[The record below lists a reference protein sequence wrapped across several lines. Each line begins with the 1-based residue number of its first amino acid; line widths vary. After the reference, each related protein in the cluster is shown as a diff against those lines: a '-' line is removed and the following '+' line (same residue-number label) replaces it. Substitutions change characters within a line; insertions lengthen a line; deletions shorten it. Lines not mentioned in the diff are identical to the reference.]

1 MESIVSKVVGM
12 VGALAIAY
20 LIYRYNKNHK
30 RTKFLYALA
39 GLFLISGLCAPFM
52 QIVDPNQEAK
62 ESSISEKSSL
72 SEKRKIEESMS
83 KSMSSLKSEKS
94 ASESKNKKIAKEVS
108 KAAKSS
114 ESSSKKTPREYI
126 SALIKGQEYAD
137 RMYMSKKA
145 IYDQLTSDYGEK
157 FSPEAA
163 TYAINNIKANWNKN
177 ALQKAKD
184 YQEEQNMSP
193 DAIYDQ
199 LTSNYGEQFTPDEAN
214 YAVQHLDK

>member
-30 RTKFLYALA
+30 RTKLLYALA
-39 GLFLISGLCAPFM
+39 GLFLFSGLCAPFM
-52 QIVDPNQEAK
+52 QTVDSNQEAK
-62 ESSISEKSSL
+62 ESSISEKSSS
-72 SEKRKIEESMS
+72 SEKRKIEES
-83 KSMSSLKSEKS
+83 
-94 ASESKNKKIAKEVS
+94 KNKKIVKEVS

-114 ESSSKKTPREYI
+114 ESSSKKIPREYV

-137 RMYMSKKA
+137 KMYMSKKA
-145 IYDQLTSDYGEK
+145 IYDQLTSDSGEK
-157 FSPEAA
+157 FSSDAA
-163 TYAINNIKANWNKN
+163 NYAIANIKANWNKN

-184 YQEEQNMSP
+184 YQEEQSMSP

-199 LTSNYGEQFTPDEAN
+199 LTSDSGEQFTPDEAN
-214 YAVQHLDK
+214 YAIQHLNK

>member
-1 MESIVSKVVGM
+1 MESVIPKILGM
-12 VGALAIAY
+12 IIGLGIAY
-20 LIYRYNKNHK
+20 LIFKWNKKNK
-30 RTKFLYALA
+30 QSKIYYTIACM
-39 GLFLISGLCAPFM
+39 FLIGGLYMPFAKT
-52 QIVDPNQEAK
+52 VSPEQEAIESSKAESSSIK
-62 ESSISEKSSL
+62 ESERKESISIEEDAKSSSL
-72 SEKRKIEESMS
+72 SEKKA
-83 KSMSSLKSEKS
+83 SSIKTKQSS
-94 ASESKNKKIAKEVS
+94 
-108 KAAKSS
+108 AKSS
-114 ESSSKKTPREYI
+114 ESTSKKTPREYI
-126 SALIKGQEYAD
+126 SALIKGQGYAD

-199 LTSNYGEQFTPDEAN
+199 LTSDSGEQFTPEEAN

>member
-30 RTKFLYALA
+30 RTKLLYALA
-39 GLFLISGLCAPFM
+39 GLFLISGLCVPFM
-52 QIVDPNQEAK
+52 QTVDSNQEAK
-62 ESSISEKSSL
+62 ESSISEKSSS
-72 SEKRKIEESMS
+72 SEKRKIEES
-83 KSMSSLKSEKS
+83 
-94 ASESKNKKIAKEVS
+94 KNKKIVKEVS

-114 ESSSKKTPREYI
+114 ESSSKKIPREYV

-137 RMYMSKKA
+137 KMYMSKKA
-145 IYDQLTSDYGEK
+145 IYDQLTSDSGEK
-157 FSPEAA
+157 FSSDAA
-163 TYAINNIKANWNKN
+163 NYAIANIKANWNKN

-199 LTSNYGEQFTPDEAN
+199 LTSDYGEQFTPDEAN
-214 YAVQHLDK
+214 YAIQHLNK

>member
-1 MESIVSKVVGM
+1 MESIIPKMLGM
-12 VGALAIAY
+12 IIGFGIAY
-20 LIYRYNKNHK
+20 LIFKWNRKNKQSK
-30 RTKFLYALA
+30 IYYIIA
-39 GLFLISGLCAPFM
+39 GLFLFAGLYMPFTKT
-52 QIVDPNQEAK
+52 VSPEQEAK

-108 KAAKSS
+108 EATKSS
-114 ESSSKKTPREYI
+114 ESSSKKIPREYV

-145 IYDQLTSDYGEK
+145 VYNQLTSDYGEK
-157 FSPEAA
+157 FSSDAA
-163 TYAINNIKANWNKN
+163 NYAISNIKANWNKN
-177 ALQKAKD
+177 ALHKAKE

-199 LTSNYGEQFTPDEAN
+199 LTSDYGEQFTPDEAN
-214 YAVQHLDK
+214 YAIQHLEK

>member
-30 RTKFLYALA
+30 RTKLLYALA

-52 QIVDPNQEAK
+52 QTVDSNQEAK
-62 ESSISEKSSL
+62 ESSISEKSSS
-72 SEKRKIEESMS
+72 SEKRKIEES
-83 KSMSSLKSEKS
+83 
-94 ASESKNKKIAKEVS
+94 KNKKIVKEVS

-114 ESSSKKTPREYI
+114 ESSSKKIPREYV

-137 RMYMSKKA
+137 KMYMSKKA
-145 IYDQLTSDYGEK
+145 IYDQLTSDSGEK
-157 FSPEAA
+157 FSSDAA
-163 TYAINNIKANWNKN
+163 NYAIANIKANWNKN

-199 LTSNYGEQFTPDEAN
+199 LTSDSGEQFTPDEAN
-214 YAVQHLDK
+214 YAIQHLNK

>member
-1 MESIVSKVVGM
+1 MESIMPKVIGLIISL
-12 VGALAIAY
+12 GIAY
-20 LIYRYNKNHK
+20 LIYKWNKKHK
-30 RTKFLYALA
+30 QSKIYYAIA
-39 GLFLISGLCAPFM
+39 FMFLIGGLYMPFTKT
-52 QIVDPNQEAK
+52 VSPEQEAK

-72 SEKRKIEESMS
+72 SEKRKIEESIS

-114 ESSSKKTPREYI
+114 ESSSKKIPREYI

-163 TYAINNIKANWNKN
+163 TYAINNIKADWNKN
-177 ALQKAKD
+177 ALHKAKD

-199 LTSNYGEQFTPDEAN
+199 LTSDSGEQFTPDEAN

>member
-1 MESIVSKVVGM
+1 MFLLM
-12 VGALAIAY
+12 LAIAY
-20 LIYRYNKNHK
+20 FIFRWNNNNSKKK
-30 RTKFLYALA
+30 RWYALA
-39 GLFLISGLCAPFM
+39 IIFALASFGALGDTPESRH
-52 QIVDPNQEAK
+52 QEAVESSKAESSSIK
-62 ESSISEKSSL
+62 ESERKEKSSSIL
-72 SEKRKIEESMS
+72 
-83 KSMSSLKSEKS
+83 
-94 ASESKNKKIAKEVS
+94 ESKNKKIAKEVS

-114 ESSSKKTPREYI
+114 ESSSKKIPREYI
-126 SALIKGQEYAD
+126 SALIKGQEYAN

-199 LTSNYGEQFTPDEAN
+199 LTSDSGEQFTPEEAN

>member
-1 MESIVSKVVGM
+1 MESVIPKILGM
-12 VGALAIAY
+12 IIGLGIAY
-20 LIYRYNKNHK
+20 LIFKWNKKNK
-30 RTKFLYALA
+30 QSKIYYTIACM
-39 GLFLISGLCAPFM
+39 FLIGGLYMPFAKT
-52 QIVDPNQEAK
+52 VSPEQEAIESSKAESSSIK
-62 ESSISEKSSL
+62 ESERKDSISIEEDAKSSSL
-72 SEKRKIEESMS
+72 SEKKA
-83 KSMSSLKSEKS
+83 SSIK
-94 ASESKNKKIAKEVS
+94 AKQS
-108 KAAKSS
+108 STKSS
-114 ESSSKKTPREYI
+114 ENSSKKIPREYV

-199 LTSNYGEQFTPDEAN
+199 LTSDYGEQFTPEEAN
-214 YAVQHLDK
+214 YAIQHLDK

>member
-1 MESIVSKVVGM
+1 MENVIPKILGMIVGF
-12 VGALAIAY
+12 GIAY
-20 LIYRYNKNHK
+20 LIFKWNRKNKQSK
-30 RTKFLYALA
+30 IYYIIA
-39 GLFLISGLCAPFM
+39 GLFLVGALYMPFAKT
-52 QIVDPNQEAK
+52 VSPEQEAIESSKAESSSIK
-62 ESSISEKSSL
+62 ESERKESISIEEDAKSSSL
-72 SEKRKIEESMS
+72 SEKKDSSIEA
-83 KSMSSLKSEKS
+83 KQSST
-94 ASESKNKKIAKEVS
+94 
-108 KAAKSS
+108 KSS
-114 ESSSKKTPREYI
+114 ESSSKKIPREYI

-199 LTSNYGEQFTPDEAN
+199 LTSDSGEQFTPEEAN

>member
-1 MESIVSKVVGM
+1 MESVIPKILGM
-12 VGALAIAY
+12 FIGLGIAY
-20 LIYRYNKNHK
+20 LIFKWNKKNK
-30 RTKFLYALA
+30 QSKIYYAIA
-39 GLFLISGLCAPFM
+39 FMFLIGGLYMPFAKT
-52 QIVDPNQEAK
+52 VSPEQEAAESSKAESSSIK
-62 ESSISEKSSL
+62 ESERKESISIEEDAKSSSL
-72 SEKRKIEESMS
+72 SEKKA
-83 KSMSSLKSEKS
+83 SSIKTKQSS
-94 ASESKNKKIAKEVS
+94 
-108 KAAKSS
+108 AKSS
-114 ESSSKKTPREYI
+114 ESSSKKIPREYV
-126 SALIKGQEYAD
+126 SALIKGQGYAD

-199 LTSNYGEQFTPDEAN
+199 LTSDSGEQFTPEEAN

>member
-30 RTKFLYALA
+30 RTKLLYALA

-52 QIVDPNQEAK
+52 QTVDSNQEAK
-62 ESSISEKSSL
+62 ESSISEKSSS
-72 SEKRKIEESMS
+72 SEKRKIEES
-83 KSMSSLKSEKS
+83 
-94 ASESKNKKIAKEVS
+94 KNKKIVKEVS

-114 ESSSKKTPREYI
+114 ESSSKKIPREYV

-137 RMYMSKKA
+137 KMYMSKKA
-145 IYDQLTSDYGEK
+145 IYDQLTSDSGEK
-157 FSPEAA
+157 FSSDAA
-163 TYAINNIKANWNKN
+163 NYAIANIKANWNKN

-184 YQEEQNMSP
+184 YQEEQSMSP

-199 LTSNYGEQFTPDEAN
+199 LTSDSGEQFTPDEAN
-214 YAVQHLDK
+214 YAIQHLNK

>member
-1 MESIVSKVVGM
+1 MILPLRILM
-12 VGALAIAY
+12 FLLMLAIAY
-20 LIYRYNKNHK
+20 FIFRWNKNNSGKK
-30 RTKFLYALA
+30 RWYALA
-39 GLFLISGLCAPFM
+39 IIFALASFGALGDTPEARH
-52 QIVDPNQEAK
+52 QEAK
-62 ESSISEKSSL
+62 ESSISEKSSS

-114 ESSSKKTPREYI
+114 ESSSKKIPREYV
-126 SALIKGQEYAD
+126 SALIKGQGYAD

-145 IYDQLTSDYGEK
+145 IYDQLTSNYGEK

-199 LTSNYGEQFTPDEAN
+199 LTSDYGEQFTPDEAN
-214 YAVQHLDK
+214 YAIQHLNK

>member
-30 RTKFLYALA
+30 RTKLLYALA

-52 QIVDPNQEAK
+52 QTVDSNQEAK
-62 ESSISEKSSL
+62 ESSISEKSSS
-72 SEKRKIEESMS
+72 SEKRKIEES
-83 KSMSSLKSEKS
+83 
-94 ASESKNKKIAKEVS
+94 KNKKIVKEVS

-114 ESSSKKTPREYI
+114 ESSSKKIPREYV

-145 IYDQLTSDYGEK
+145 IYDQLTSDSGEK
-157 FSPEAA
+157 FSSDAA
-163 TYAINNIKANWNKN
+163 NYAIANIKANWNKN

-199 LTSNYGEQFTPDEAN
+199 LTSDSGEQFTPDEAN
-214 YAVQHLDK
+214 YAIQHLNK

>member
-1 MESIVSKVVGM
+1 M

-30 RTKFLYALA
+30 RTKLLYALA

-52 QIVDPNQEAK
+52 QTVDSNQEAK
-62 ESSISEKSSL
+62 ESSISEKSSS
-72 SEKRKIEESMS
+72 SEKRKIEES
-83 KSMSSLKSEKS
+83 
-94 ASESKNKKIAKEVS
+94 KNKKIVKEVS

-114 ESSSKKTPREYI
+114 ESSSKKIPREYV

-137 RMYMSKKA
+137 KMYMSKKA
-145 IYDQLTSDYGEK
+145 IYDQLTSDSGEK
-157 FSPEAA
+157 FSSNAA
-163 TYAINNIKANWNKN
+163 NYAIANIKANWNKN

-199 LTSNYGEQFTPDEAN
+199 LTSDSGEQFTPDEAN
-214 YAVQHLDK
+214 YAIQLVYMYLEIVCLDFF

>member
-1 MESIVSKVVGM
+1 MESVIPKILGM
-12 VGALAIAY
+12 FIGLGIAY
-20 LIYRYNKNHK
+20 LIFKWNKKNK
-30 RTKFLYALA
+30 QSKIYYAIA
-39 GLFLISGLCAPFM
+39 FMFLIGGLYMPFAKT
-52 QIVDPNQEAK
+52 VSPEQEAIESSKAESSSIK
-62 ESSISEKSSL
+62 ESERKESISIEEDAKSSSL
-72 SEKRKIEESMS
+72 SEKKA
-83 KSMSSLKSEKS
+83 SSIKTKQSS
-94 ASESKNKKIAKEVS
+94 
-108 KAAKSS
+108 AKSS
-114 ESSSKKTPREYI
+114 ESSSKKIPREYI